1 MHIALLN
8 YPYLPDVTD
17 PEVLLE
23 RFHALTG
30 WAEALLMPNAEC
42 RMQNAG
48 QGSEGWG
55 VAGETYEVLETS
67 QVCCHP
73 PPTTPDDDGEPIR
86 VTVLQRFPIDAE
98 LRRGAISYR
107 FVRDGFGPLPRSW
120 QIPRR
125 LHRLAAE
132 LGPDVA
138 HLHGQIFPLHCL
150 DLRRRLPRTAA
161 LLVQHHAGGP
171 PQADGLR
178 GAAHLA
184 LARLGLRA
192 ADGFLFTS
200 AAMAEPWRAAGII
213 GPRQAIYPV
222 LEASTAL
229 RPPPA
234 PTRLR
239 GDPALLWVGRL
250 HPVKDPL
257 TVLEGFALARRSLPA
272 AALTM
277 VYGSEDLLPQV
288 RARCAAPDLSGA
300 VDLLGRLPYAE
311 LPEIYAGA
319 DIFVLGS
326 RREGTCF
333 ALLEALACGLTPA
346 VTRIAGFVAL
356 VGGGE
361 KAEGKRET
369 ANGRRQTAEGR
380 RQKAAAITQ
389 PAPPLPEAAR
399 TNAPQQ
405 DGMPGP
411 AVGELWE
418 PGDAAGCAAAIV
430 RAAAGDRE
438 GRRAA
443 ARAHFARHLSWEAVG
458 RAALE
463 AYVAAAGVK
472 RAV

>member
-17 PEVLLE
+17 PEALLE

-30 WAEALLMPNAEC
+30 WAEALLGAHD
-42 RMQNAG
+42 
-48 QGSEGWG
+48 GWG
-55 VAGETYEVLETS
+55 AAEPREVLEPS
-67 QVCCHP
+67 QGCRP
-73 PPTTPDDDGEPIR
+73 PPPLTLDAPATS

-98 LRRGAISYR
+98 LRRGAVTYR
-107 FVRDGFGPLPRSW
+107 FVRDGLGPLPRSW

-125 LHRLAAE
+125 LHRLAAA
-132 LGPDVA
+132 LRPDVA

-161 LLVQHHAGGP
+161 LLVQHHAGDPPRARGP
-171 PQADGLR
+171 R

-213 GPRQAIYPV
+213 GPRQAVYPV

-277 VYGSEDLLPQV
+277 VYGSEELLPQV

-356 VGGGE
+356 VGGMQH
-361 KAEGKRET
+361 AACRVQ
-369 ANGRRQTAEGR
+369 ND
-380 RQKAAAITQ
+380 AAATQ
-389 PAPPLPEAAR
+389 AGAFIPGVSCQLCC
-399 TNAPQQ
+399 TNLQSAICHLQSCL
-405 DGMPGP
+405 GP

-418 PGDAAGCAAAIV
+418 PGDAAGCAAAIT
-430 RAAAGDRE
+430 RAAAGGRE

-443 ARAHFARHLSWEAVG
+443 ARAHFAQHLSWEAVG
-458 RAALE
+458 RAALG

-472 RAV
+472 REV